1 MMLPKLEVDNSSG
14 FGLCFG
20 CGEDNPIGLKLHPTY
35 DGEKVKAEFTPQK
48 VHQGWKNV
56 THGGILYSLLDEITA
71 YAILCCGIDFGITT
85 KSQIKFRHVAPT
97 GELIQITGW
106 VTKLTKRLIET
117 EGMLTL
123 KDGTVIAELSSQ
135 FYVFRQA
142 RSAFLWDLDTII
154 SNAIPLHLAAW
165 QETLKHRK
173 MAFTKESLMSLLGAK
188 DDFILRKV
196 SPGNLSE
203 KDIMSITEEKEANLR
218 QKITGNVQSPPGI
231 SDLLSIIKKGN
242 FKQALVSSSPQKTI
256 DSITS
261 NLNVQDY
268 FDCIVSGDGIDKS
281 KPNPQIYLS
290 AAKKL
295 GADPKECIV
304 IGNSPLG
311 VEAAKT
317 AGMRCMA
324 VADHHSQQELNHAG
338 RVVSSPEEIDLI
350 SLIRYT

>member
-1 MMLPKLEVDNSSG
+1 
-14 FGLCFG
+14 
-20 CGEDNPIGLKLHPTY
+20 
-35 DGEKVKAEFTPQK
+35 
-48 VHQGWKNV
+48 
-56 THGGILYSLLDEITA
+56 SLLDEITA
-71 YAILCCGIDFGITT
+71 YSILCCGIDFGVTT
-85 KSQIKFRHVAPT
+85 KSQMKFRHVAPT
-97 GELIQITGW
+97 GELIQITAW
-106 VTKLTKRLIET
+106 VTKLTKRLAET
-117 EGMLTL
+117 KGMLAL

-142 RSAFLWDLDTII
+142 RSAFLWNLDTII
-154 SNAIPLHLAAW
+154 NNAIPIHLAAW

-173 MAFTKESLMSLLGAK
+173 MAFTKENLMSLLDTR

-196 SPGNLSE
+196 SPDNLSE
-203 KDIMSITEEKEANLR
+203 KDIMSIAEEKEAILR
-218 QKITGNVQSPPGI
+218 QKITGNVQFSPGI
-231 SDLLSIIKKGN
+231 ADLLSIIKKGN

-261 NLNVQDY
+261 NINVQDY
-268 FDCIVSGDGIDKS
+268 FDCIVNSDGIDKS

-304 IGNSPLG
+304 IENSPLG

-338 RVVSSPEEIDLI
+338 RVVNSPEEIDLI